1 MKKQIRL
8 ISIILS
14 ILILT
19 TGGTFAVNMENNM
32 NISPAMAK
40 AYSTYIQ
47 DMEIWFGFVQED
59 KDSFYGF
66 EDTIDDYI
74 GLLYAELIDF
84 DNDGSPEL
92 LCVFNQAGDYNNVNV
107 RVLGFD
113 GEELVTIHDNIELA
127 EQDSIEL
134 SDPDFEIRLPFID
147 ISANMG
153 EVGTTT
159 VEGKPYLYYINSD
172 GTGMQYFVYK
182 DFYTLEK
189 GQWVRAESF
198 EYIETH
204 DFDDSD
210 NEIVEVVYSR
220 HEKPISKL
228 EYDQDL
234 SKFEKNKKV
243 ILTDF
248 AEIGRPIKFNGFEFQ
263 SALNKLAVATNKPV
277 TATPTYSKVKV
288 NNKEVSFEAYNINDN
303 NFFKL
308 RDLAKVLNGSEK
320 QFGVKW
326 DSNTKTIALTSGQAY
341 TSVGGEMAKGDGKAK
356 NAIINKSKIYIDNV
370 EHDLFAYTINDN
382 NYFKLRDIGEVFDI
396 GVDFDQKTNTVLINT
411 SKGYV
416 KP

>member
-1 MKKQIRL
+1 MRDLEIRGAG
-8 ISIILS
+8 S
-14 ILILT
+14 IL
-19 TGGTFAVNMENNM
+19 GGQQHGQMEAVGYNMYIAMLNDA
-32 NISPAMAK
+32 ISEQQGKPVVEK
-40 AYSTYIQ
+40 R
-47 DMEIWFGFVQED
+47 EC
-59 KDSFYGF
+59 
-66 EDTIDDYI
+66 
-74 GLLYAELIDF
+74 LID
-84 DNDGSPEL
+84 
-92 LCVFNQAGDYNNVNV
+92 
-107 RVLGFD
+107 
-113 GEELVTIHDNIELA
+113 
-127 EQDSIEL
+127 
-134 SDPDFEIRLPFID
+134 ID

-382 NYFKLRDIGEVFDI
+382 NYFKLRDIGEVFNI